1 NGLDQLK
8 ISPAQPGGNH
18 GGSHADRDPVDVVG
32 RRAGRGTRQAEGRGR
47 RAQRRHRPPRGRDR
61 LRRRHSGRGRRSG
74 GRRRQDVR
82 AGTRDRPYPE
92 CTRPGRAER
101 TCDRQDRRRD
111 LWSVRIV
118 PQADRQGT
126 PSGVPA
132 GDAVRDVQAEGG
144 APVAAPGR
152 RGRVLTV
159 LASLAAVIYV
169 ADLATKT
176 IVLETLEG
184 EPPLVVIPGVLQF
197 RVIFNSGAA
206 FSIGTGM
213 TFIFTLIAAGVVA
226 AIIRTARK
234 LVSMPWAITL
244 GLLLGGALGNLT
256 DRLLRYPSGFGR
268 PTQLQGHVVD
278 FVEVLPGNFPVIDY
292 FPVFNVADSAIV
304 CGGILAVILAWR
316 GYQIDGTREGKS
328 DRAAEPAGAR
338 RAGGGAARRRA
349 LPAVRILTHPRG
361 GADRL
366 RRRAGGRQATG
377 QVRPGARRRL
387 AGRDAP

>member
-1 NGLDQLK
+1 M
-8 ISPAQPGGNH
+8 
-18 GGSHADRDPVDVVG
+18 
-32 RRAGRGTRQAEGRGR
+32 
-47 RAQRRHRPPRGRDR
+47 
-61 LRRRHSGRGRRSG
+61 
-74 GRRRQDVR
+74 
-82 AGTRDRPYPE
+82 
-92 CTRPGRAER
+92 
-101 TCDRQDRRRD
+101 
-111 LWSVRIV
+111 
-118 PQADRQGT
+118 
-126 PSGVPA
+126 
-132 GDAVRDVQAEGG
+132 RDVQAEGG
-144 APVAAPGR
+144 TPVAAGGR
-152 RGRVLTV
+152 RGRVLAV
-159 LASLAAVIYV
+159 LTSLAAVIYV
-169 ADLATKT
+169 ADLVTKT
-176 IVLETLEG
+176 VVLEALEG

-213 TFIFTLIAAGVVA
+213 TFVFTLIAAGVVA

-328 DRAAEPAGAR
+328 GRAA
-338 RAGGGAARRRA
+338 
-349 LPAVRILTHPRG
+349 
-361 GADRL
+361 
-366 RRRAGGRQATG
+366 
-377 QVRPGARRRL
+377 
-387 AGRDAP
+387 